1 MSLWAFR
8 FLLFY
13 IVVLFVAPQVRFA
26 ILHTIHLADIC
37 IISAVVLHIM
47 SSARE
52 NRSFIRFGPATV
64 LAIILMTMGMLSLHM
79 GPLQSSSAWNGYIDG
94 LMKSALV
101 VILVE
106 AMAYSIQRVWAVI
119 GTIMISTLWW
129 LKAGFRLGLMGA
141 TFEGGRI
148 MGPAVN
154 LVSNPNGFAFYL
166 CVVLPVYLYFYSQ
179 AKHKVLKW
187 GYIVMVLIGV
197 YSIFNSGSR
206 TGLLTLL
213 VATVLVFPRYGR
225 RHFIAFSASIVG
237 TILILG
243 AVDPANLERFK
254 TIGPS
259 FRTFIGGGSDIDMS
273 QMTPDEYSAFLRSMK
288 NKDGWRLV
296 KDYPAFGVGISA
308 DTSLYERDYPYATGV
323 IHNEILMAG
332 RQMGFAGMGIYLA
345 FQAMILFSG
354 LVVMFRMR
362 KIWPDISSLGWVLS
376 VMAVIFIVG
385 GYFATDPWNPFLLV
399 VAAAGSSL
407 LMLTRD
413 YRSNARV
420 ASVVHA

>member
-1 MSLWAFR
+1 MNLWAFR

-26 ILHTIHLADIC
+26 ILNTIHLADIC
-37 IISAVVLHIM
+37 IITAVVLHII
-47 SSARE
+47 SAARE
-52 NRSFIRFGPATV
+52 NRPFIRFGPATI
-64 LAIILMTMGMLSLHM
+64 LAIVLMIMGMLSLHM
-79 GPLQSSSAWNGYIDG
+79 GPLQTSSEWNGYIDG

-106 AMAYSIQRVWAVI
+106 AMAYNIQRVWAVI
-119 GTIMISTLWW
+119 GTIMISTIWW
-129 LKAGFRLGLMGA
+129 LKAGFRLGTLGA

-148 MGPAVN
+148 MGPAVS

-166 CVVLPVYLYFYSQ
+166 CVVLPLYLYFYSQ
-179 AKHKVLKW
+179 AKHRIFKW
-187 GYIVMVLIGV
+187 GYIVMVLVGV

-213 VATVLVFPRYGR
+213 LAAVLVFPRYGR
-225 RHFIAFSASIVG
+225 RHFVAFSASIIG

-243 AVDPANLERFK
+243 AVDPSNLERFK

-259 FRTFIGGGSDIDMS
+259 FRTFIRGAEEIDES
-273 QMTPDEYSAFLRSMK
+273 RMTPDEMSAYLRNMK
-288 NKDGWRLV
+288 NRDAWRLV

-308 DTSLYERDYPYATGV
+308 DTELYGYKYPYATGV

-332 RQMGFAGMGIYLA
+332 RQMGFPGMGIYLA
-345 FQAMILFSG
+345 FQAMILFPG
-354 LVVMFRMR
+354 LMVMSRMR
-362 KIWPDISSLGWVLS
+362 KIWPDVSSMGWLLA
-376 VMAVIFIVG
+376 VMSAVFIVG

-399 VAAAGSSL
+399 MAAAGSAMVSA
-407 LMLTRD
+407 TKD
-413 YRSNARV
+413 VSFQPENISEQA
-420 ASVVHA
+420 